1 MASKLVNV
9 WNEGLTG
16 YYGQLLKS
24 QAAAAFR
31 MHPLPEK
38 AEDWKPEELR
48 KRIWN
53 AFGVQ
58 IDHSLPLNLDVTGEI
73 ACDGY
78 RIQKICYQ
86 SRPDFYVTG
95 NLYIPEGIGPFP
107 GVINMHGHWAQGRL
121 AERVQQRGHLL
132 AKSGYACLCVD
143 AFGAGERS
151 TRHGEFEYHGNNLGG
166 SLLQLGETLTGAQ
179 VVDNMRGVDLLCS
192 LPMVDAAKIAATGA
206 SGGGNQTMWLAAM
219 DTRITA
225 AVPVVSVGSFQSYV
239 MCLNCIC
246 EMLPGGLTFTEES
259 GILALVAPRALKMCN
274 GLQDSN
280 PAFAPAEMLR
290 SLQEARK
297 VYLAMGVPDKLD
309 CYIFNKPHGFWP
321 DVQEEMLGWLELHLK
336 GKGTG
341 RSCELPAYT
350 TLPEEKLM
358 VFPKG
363 HRPAKVCSIAEY
375 SARKAAEILA
385 GERHPD
391 RERLA
396 KILRIRKPGIAQL
409 RELYPLQGWRRFTIH
424 ADDGR
429 LIPLLLREPVAG
441 QELVIVSAP
450 FGKPELE
457 QSKLYKDLS
466 ESAVGL
472 AVIDLW
478 GCGENETSNIP
489 ETPDRC
495 FARSLLWLGMTLQ
508 GKWVEDYQLTEQCLQ
523 KLFPKSPIAAAG
535 LRDSAITAILFA
547 ALNPKPVDLFL
558 EQAPTSL
565 QYSPKRSATYTH
577 SLLIPNILA
586 CADVPDLLTMAGGK
600 IHSSDP
606 VE

>member
-1 MASKLVNV
+1 MTGKLVNV

-16 YYGQLLKS
+16 YYGELLRS

-31 MHPLPEK
+31 IHPLPEDAK
-38 AEDWKPEELR
+38 DWKPEALR
-48 KRIWN
+48 ERIWKG
-53 AFGVQ
+53 FGVG
-58 IDHSLPLNLDVTGEI
+58 INHALALNLEITGEI
-73 ACDGY
+73 ACEGY

-95 NLYIPEGIGPFP
+95 NLYIPEGMGPFP
-107 GVINMHGHWAQGRL
+107 AVINMHGHWAQGRL
-121 AERVQQRGHLL
+121 AARVQQRGHLL
-132 AKSGYACLCVD
+132 AKSGYVCLCVD
-143 AFGAGERS
+143 AFGSGERS

-166 SLLQLGETLTGAQ
+166 SLLQLGETLMGVQ

-192 LPMVDAAKIAATGA
+192 LPFVDAGKLGATGA
-206 SGGGNQTMWLAAM
+206 SGGGNQTMWLSAM

-225 AVPVVSVGSFQSYV
+225 AVPVVSAGSFQSYV

-259 GILALVAPRALKMCN
+259 GILALVAPRALKLCN
-274 GLQDSN
+274 GLLDCN

-297 VYLAMGVPDKLD
+297 VYRALGVPDQLN

-321 DVQEEMLGWLELHLK
+321 DVQEEMLGWFELHLK

-341 RSCELPAYT
+341 RSCDLPAFT
-350 TLPEEKLM
+350 TLPEEDMM
-358 VFPKG
+358 VFSKG
-363 HRPAKVCSIAEY
+363 KRPAKVCSIAEY

-385 GERHPD
+385 AERRPEQDH
-391 RERLA
+391 LA
-396 KILRIRKPGIAQL
+396 KILRIRKPGNPQL
-409 RELYPLQGWRRFTIH
+409 RELFPLQGWRRFTVS

-429 LIPLLLREPVAG
+429 LIPMLLREPLPG
-441 QELVIVSAP
+441 QDLVIISAP
-450 FGKPELE
+450 FGKPDLE
-457 QSKLYKDLS
+457 NSKLYSDLS
-466 ESAVGL
+466 QADKGL

-478 GCGENETSNIP
+478 GCGENELSNTR
-489 ETPDRC
+489 ETPDRN
-495 FARSLLWLGMTLQ
+495 FARSLLWLDMTLQ
-508 GKWVEDYQLTEQCLQ
+508 GKWVEDYQLVEQFLHD
-523 KLFPKSPIAAAG
+523 LFPKSKISAAG

-547 ALNPKPVDLFL
+547 ALNPKPVNLFL

-565 QYSPKRSATYTH
+565 QYSPKRAEAYTH
-577 SLLIPNILA
+577 SMLIPDILA
-586 CADVPDLLTMAGGK
+586 CADIPELLTMAGGE
-600 IHSSDP
+600 IHSITP

>member
-1 MASKLVNV
+1 MNDKLVNV

-24 QAAAAFR
+24 QAAAIFR
-31 MHPLPEK
+31 KHPLPEK

-48 KRIWN
+48 EQIWKALGVRIN
-53 AFGVQ
+53 
-58 IDHSLPLNLDVTGEI
+58 HTLPLNLEITGEI

-78 RIQKICYQ
+78 RIEKICYQ

-95 NLYIPEGIGPFP
+95 NLYIPNGNGPFP
-107 GVINMHGHWAQGRL
+107 AAINMHGHWAQGRL
-121 AERVQQRGHLL
+121 AARVQQRGHLL
-132 AKSGYACLCVD
+132 AKSGYVCLCID
-143 AFGAGERS
+143 AFGSGERS

-166 SLLQLGETLTGAQ
+166 SLLQLGETLMGVQ

-192 LPMVDAAKIAATGA
+192 LPYVDAAKIGATGA

-259 GILALVAPRALKMCN
+259 GILALVAPRALKICN

-280 PAFAPAEMLR
+280 PAFSPAEMLR
-290 SLQEARK
+290 SLREARK
-297 VYLAMGVPDKLD
+297 VYHAMGVSDHLD

-321 DVQEEMLGWLELHLK
+321 EVQEEMLGWFELHLK

-341 RSCELPAYT
+341 RSCDLPAFT
-350 TLPEEKLM
+350 TLPEDELM

-363 HRPAKVCSIAEY
+363 QRPAKVCSIAEY
-375 SARKAAEILA
+375 SARKAAEILS

-391 RERLA
+391 RGRLGE
-396 KILRIRKPGIAQL
+396 ILRIRKPGTAQL
-409 RELYPLQGWRRFTIH
+409 QEFYPLQGWRRFTIS

-429 LIPLLLREPVAG
+429 LIPMLLRPPLPG
-441 QELVIVSAP
+441 QNLVIVSAP
-450 FGKPELE
+450 FGKPDLE
-457 QSKLYKDLS
+457 SSKLYKDLLQ
-466 ESAVGL
+466 APMGL

-495 FARSLLWLGMTLQ
+495 FGRSLLWLGMTLQ
-508 GKWVEDYQLTEQCLQ
+508 GKWVEDYQLAESFLLE
-523 KLFPKSPIAAAG
+523 LFPQNKIAAAG

-547 ALNPKPVDLFL
+547 ALNPNPVDLVL
-558 EQAPTSL
+558 EQPPSSL
-565 QYSPKRSATYTH
+565 QFSPKRAETYTH
-577 SLLIPNILA
+577 SLLIPGILA
-586 CADVPDLLTMAGGK
+586 CADIPELLTLTGGHTTT
-600 IHSSDP
+600 IAP